1 MNTQFQD
8 LVKDIHTSRDC
19 LKDANS
25 DLRKIV
31 LLCFRMK
38 DRQFTDEQSQ
48 TIYNMMEQ
56 LNDFAV
62 QYGNQREE
70 QQRKINRC
78 IDY

>member
-8 LVKDIHTSRDC
+8 LVNNIPQDCSRNTQ
-19 LKDANS
+19 ANVS
-25 DLRKIV
+25 LRKML

-38 DRQFTDEQSQ
+38 DYQFTEEQNQ
-48 TIYNMMEQ
+48 TIYNIMEQ

-62 QYGNQREE
+62 QNTNQRED